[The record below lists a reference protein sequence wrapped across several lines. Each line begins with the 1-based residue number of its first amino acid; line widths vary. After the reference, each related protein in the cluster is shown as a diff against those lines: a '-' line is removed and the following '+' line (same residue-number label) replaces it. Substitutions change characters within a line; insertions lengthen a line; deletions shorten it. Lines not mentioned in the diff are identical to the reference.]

1 MSLVHLVYASSFIDE
16 YGMKLPGLIE
26 HFVTNQPRADLKLM
40 TLFAHGDVMQLLE
53 GNASAV
59 SRAFRDLPI
68 DAMQFGVTKLLS
80 VSVKESCLQ
89 ANCIGLAANSMNLI
103 TPETTNLD
111 LFQLHP
117 TGVDARIAECVS
129 KKLMMGF
136 AEVHQ

>member
-1 MSLVHLVYASSFIDE
+1 
-16 YGMKLPGLIE
+16 
-26 HFVTNQPRADLKLM
+26 
-40 TLFAHGDVMQLLE
+40 LLE

-80 VSVKESCLQ
+80 ASVKESCLQ

-103 TPETTNLD
+103 TPGTRNLD
-111 LFQLHP
+111 LFRLHP
-117 TGVDARIAECVS
+117 KGVAGRLAECAA
-129 KKLMMGF
+129 KKLMVGF